1 MAEYYG
7 YFNGVEYDEQF
18 VALVNS
24 ILVQNGVFGNGLIV
38 SAGSGMTVNAAQ
50 GAAIVDGFIYYNDSS
65 MPLTI
70 STANA
75 SLPRIDSIMLRW
87 NIPNRTMNLT
97 VVTGTAQS
105 NPSAPAPVR
114 DGTYYD
120 MQIATVYVGAGVA
133 SITAANITDTRPNSE
148 VCGITS
154 GYNSVDIDAMMAQ
167 YTAQF
172 NDWFDQMK
180 GQLTTDAAGNLQSQI
195 DEINPKVEQNEQNI
209 QQLQSDTSQNESEIT
224 SIQNVINQSGQT
236 NGSIPYWNG
245 SEFTAGA
252 PLTSI
257 TQQNLLINSDF
268 AINQRGQ
275 SSYSTVNQYTY
286 DRWFLASAKS
296 VTRQTNTCPDCSAQY
311 MLNISVK
318 NNSANSFCQ
327 PMENFSDRFV
337 GKTVTVSFYVKAATS
352 GSLICGFGNNR
363 HTFQA
368 TTSWQ
373 KVMFTIPSVS
383 AYSSEWHLNGFYMQ
397 TPFGETSGAIGNYS
411 ITGVQVVY
419 GDYAGQYIPP
429 DPSIELPRCQ
439 RFYQTNDNDT
449 SQRVLIPVNASG
461 FAYGFVPFPVTMR
474 TIPSVNY
481 IGISD
486 TTGLAA
492 AANGIDVNKGG
503 LTANQTL
510 GIRYAAS
517 AEL

>member
-7 YFNGVEYDEQF
+7 YFNGVEYDEEF

-65 MPLTI
+65 MSLTI

-195 DEINPKVEQNEQNI
+195 DETNSNLQELQNKVNP
-209 QQLQSDTSQNESEIT
+209 
-224 SIQNVINQSGQT
+224 SGQET
-236 NGSIPYWNG
+236 GSIPIWNG

-252 PLTSI
+252 PLTTISSP
-257 TQQNLLINSDF
+257 NLIINSDF
-268 AINQRGQ
+268 VINQRGQ
-275 SSYSTVNQYTY
+275 SSYSTAGQYTY
-286 DRWFLASAKS
+286 DRWLLSTAQS
-296 VTRQTNTCPDCSAQY
+296 VTRQANTCPDSNAQY
-311 MLNISVK
+311 MLNVAVK
-318 NNSANSFCQ
+318 NNSANSFSQ
-327 PMENFSDRFV
+327 PMESFSERFV
-337 GKTVTVSFYVKAATS
+337 GKTVTVSFYIKAATN
-352 GSLICGFGNNR
+352 GTLVCGFGNR
-363 HTFQA
+363 DVQTIQA

-373 KVMFTIPSVS
+373 KVVFTIPSVS
-383 AYSSEWHLNGFYMQ
+383 AYTSEWNLNGFYMQ
-397 TPFGETSGAIGNYS
+397 TPIGETSGAIGSYF
-411 ITGVQVVY
+411 ITGIQVVY
-419 GDYAGQYIPP
+419 GKYTGQYIPP

-474 TIPSVNY
+474 AVPTMSYTQP
-481 IGISD
+481 SD
-486 TTGLAA
+486 TTGLAGA
-492 AANGIDVNKGG
+492 TNGIDVNKGI
-503 LTANQTL
+503 LTSNGSL
-510 GIRYAAS
+510 DIRYKAD
-517 AEL
+517 AEIYS

>member
-7 YFNGVEYDEQF
+7 YFNGVEYDEEF

-50 GAAIVDGFIYYNDSS
+50 GAAIVNGFIYYNDSS

-97 VVTGTAQS
+97 VVTGAAQS

-120 MQIATVYVGAGVA
+120 MQIATIYVGAGVA
-133 SITAANITDTRPNSE
+133 SITAANITDTRPNST

-195 DEINPKVEQNEQNI
+195 DETNSNLQELQNKVNP
-209 QQLQSDTSQNESEIT
+209 
-224 SIQNVINQSGQT
+224 SGQET
-236 NGSIPYWNG
+236 GSVPIWNG

-286 DRWFLASAKS
+286 DRWLLASAKS
-296 VTRQTNTCPDCSAQY
+296 VTRQTNTCPDSSAQY
-311 MLNISVK
+311 MLNISLK

-352 GSLICGFGNNR
+352 GSLICGFGNNK

-373 KVMFTIPSVS
+373 KVMFTIPSVTASPSS
-383 AYSSEWHLNGFYMQ
+383 AWHLNGFYMQ
-397 TPFGETSGAIGNYS
+397 TPFGETSGAIGNYF
-411 ITGVQVVY
+411 ITGIQVVY

-429 DPSIELPRCQ
+429 DPAIELVKCQ
-439 RFYQTNDNDT
+439 RFYQRLYNTRDNNERAIFT
-449 SQRVLIPVNASG
+449 AAAQGYNTWIAQG
-461 FAYGFVPFPVTMR
+461 WCPFKVTMR
-474 TIPSVNY
+474 VIPQMTWHIDSGLDTNGLIASV
-481 IGISD
+481 
-486 TTGLAA
+486 
-492 AANGIDVNKGG
+492 NGIDVNKSGFTQYG
-503 LTANQTL
+503 TFVLKYEAD
-510 GIRYAAS
+510 
-517 AEL
+517 AEIYV

>member
-7 YFNGVEYDEQF
+7 YFNGVEYDEEF

-50 GAAIVDGFIYYNDSS
+50 GAAIVNGFIYYNDSS

-70 STANA
+70 ATANA

-97 VVTGTAQS
+97 VVTGTAQL

-133 SITAANITDTRPNSE
+133 SITAANITDTRPNST

-195 DEINPKVEQNEQNI
+195 DETNSNLQELQNKVNP
-209 QQLQSDTSQNESEIT
+209 
-224 SIQNVINQSGQT
+224 SGQET
-236 NGSIPYWNG
+236 GSVPIWNG

-296 VTRQTNTCPDCSAQY
+296 VTRQTNTCPDFSAQY

-337 GKTVTVSFYVKAATS
+337 GKTVTVSLYVKAATN
-352 GSLICGFGNNR
+352 GTLLCGFGNSNIK
-363 HTFQA
+363 TINA

-383 AYSSEWHLNGFYMQ
+383 AWPSGTWYLNGFYLK
-397 TPFGETSGAIGNYS
+397 TPPGETSGAIGNYS

-419 GDYAGQYIPP
+419 GKYTGQYIPP
-429 DPSIELPRCQ
+429 DPATELVKCQ
-439 RFYQTNDNDT
+439 RFYQRLYNTSDNNERAIFPAVV
-449 SQRVLIPVNASG
+449 QG
-461 FAYGFVPFPVTMR
+461 FNTCIAQGWCPFKVTMR
-474 TIPSVNY
+474 AVPQMTWHIDSGLDTNGLQPSV
-481 IGISD
+481 
-486 TTGLAA
+486 
-492 AANGIDVNKGG
+492 NGIDVNKPGFDQYETFV
-503 LTANQTL
+503 LKYEAD
-510 GIRYAAS
+510 
-517 AEL
+517 AEIYS